1 MMFAQDASGGYRGA
15 DYVLLRS
22 PDAGAP
28 PPQAAARE
36 HIVPNVPAWSR
47 PLCTRMVSTAWCRE
61 ADADYIAIVDVL
73 LDAGATRAP
82 SFNRWNARGYD
93 EVEPLRPDFDPR
105 ACFAKHGRLHALGSD
120 GREPVA
126 SSARRRAGFRKFT
139 CGGWSG

>member
-1 MMFAQDASGGYRGA
+1 MRPATPFGLPALATPWSAPAPAIRTPSVSSSFANGTLMEHLQARWIPMRPHRRPRMMFAQDASGGYRGA

-82 SFNRWNARGYD
+82 
-93 EVEPLRPDFDPR
+93 
-105 ACFAKHGRLHALGSD
+105 
-120 GREPVA
+120 
-126 SSARRRAGFRKFT
+126 
-139 CGGWSG
+139 